1 MKEKIVFKSAV
12 SPTLLI
18 PLFVRAQESKRNDA
32 ILFDKMAEKLLDSID
47 YDFSL
52 LTQNFESALCC
63 VIRARYFDDCLIDY
77 CKNHDRV
84 VIVNVGCGLD
94 TRFQRI
100 GSKAKATYYDLDL
113 PDVIELRRKLIPESE
128 NNIFLSGS
136 VLDNDWLKFL
146 YTKHK
151 NDNIVFVF
159 EGVLMYFDKK
169 DIIHVFNSITSHF
182 SKGELYF
189 EMFGNRI
196 QASGIDAME
205 GFNVSFKCYESDSNA
220 ICDWNKSL
228 TLVEQKAHTDI
239 FPERWGLKGVLS
251 ALSPKMGVQ
260 EGSLF
265 RFRIN

>member
-18 PLFVRAQESKRNDA
+18 PLFVRAQESKRSDA
-32 ILFDKMAEKLLDSID
+32 ILYDEMAESLLESID

-52 LTQNFESALCC
+52 LTENYESALCC
-63 VIRARYFDDCLIDY
+63 VIRARYFDDCLVDF
-77 CKNHDRV
+77 CSKHDNV

-94 TRFQRI
+94 TRYQRI
-100 GSKAKATYYDLDL
+100 GSKAKAVYYDLDL

-136 VLDNDWLKFL
+136 VLDSDWLKFL
-146 YTKHK
+146 YEKHK

-169 DIIHVFNSITSHF
+169 DIIHVFNNITSHF
-182 SKGELYF
+182 VKGELYF

-196 QASGIDAME
+196 QASGIDALE
-205 GFNVSFKCYESDSNA
+205 GFNVSFKCYVSESDA
-220 ICDWNKSL
+220 IRNWNPSL
-228 TLVEQKAHTDI
+228 HLIEQKAHTDI
-239 FPERWGLKGVLS
+239 HPERWGLKGVLS
-251 ALSPKMGVQ
+251 ALSPDMGLQ